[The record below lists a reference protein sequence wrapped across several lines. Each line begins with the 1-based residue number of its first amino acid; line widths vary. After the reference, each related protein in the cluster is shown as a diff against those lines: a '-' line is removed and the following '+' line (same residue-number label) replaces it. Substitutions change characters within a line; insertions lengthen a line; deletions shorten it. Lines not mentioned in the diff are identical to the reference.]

1 VGKAPRDSRDRDLK
15 AFLPGTLPSPRLP
28 QVDEPETEPELE
40 EPAAGTVPRWTGR
53 CPRTSPAPEELE
65 LKLKPR
71 LPRTSPEQKLDE
83 LEAVELT
90 EDAQNVTGRDPS
102 LHARHRSST
111 CRHKDLKSAWG

>member
-1 VGKAPRDSRDRDLK
+1 VRVGFPRAVGKAPRDSRDREDLK

-28 QVDEPETEPELE
+28 QVDEPETEP
-40 EPAAGTVPRWTGR
+40 
-53 CPRTSPAPEELE
+53 ELE

-90 EDAQNVTGRDPS
+90 EDAQKVTGRDPS

-111 CRHKDLKSAWG
+111 CRHKNLKSAWG